1 MIARLGKEHVRE
13 VARLHRANLT
23 GLLSRLGLPAIN
35 AFYAGCV
42 RTSAAIGFVYLERGL
57 VRGFVLG
64 SLHPGDLKQEAL
76 RKNPFDTLAGLCL
89 GIMRHPSSLVFLLKS
104 FRGPD
109 EGAYD
114 DHVPELT
121 YVAVSSENRGS
132 GIGRVLVN
140 AFTNEMRK
148 SGIAAYE
155 LSVDDD
161 NSAAISFYEGL
172 GFVLCGRYREFG
184 LLHRRYRLNIGPR
197 TS

>member
-13 VARLHRANLT
+13 VARLHRTNLT
-23 GLLSRLGLPAIN
+23 GLLTRLGIPAIT

-42 RTSAAIGFVYLERGL
+42 RTSLAIGFVYLERGL

-64 SLHPGDLKQEAL
+64 SLRPADLKQEAL
-76 RKNPFDTLAGLCL
+76 RKNPFDTLAGICL
-89 GIMRHPSSLVFLLKS
+89 GIIRRPSSLVFLLKS

-114 DHVPELT
+114 DDAPELT
-121 YVAVSSENRGS
+121 YVAVSSDNRGS
-132 GIGRVLVN
+132 GIGRQLVD

-148 SGIAAYE
+148 SGLGAYE

-184 LLHRRYRLNIGPR
+184 LWHRRYRLHIGPR
-197 TS
+197 AS